1 MVTGGPRGRPFCI
14 GTATVCLKWLGV
26 AYTGDIE
33 AGSERGPCNQEK
45 GPIMTEHNDNPI
57 LQTEQPASPQ
67 TPAQPVPQQQPQAQ
81 PGDQP
86 QSGPGASQVPP
97 TQPQPGQPYAQ
108 AQQHQPYE
116 QPMYAQPVYPPAP
129 LMKLSGGMKFAWFVI
144 GALVGIPGILLA
156 WVCNADKYPQVKNDA
171 VKFSAI
177 GFAVWMLAG
186 IIFTVMI
193 GGMLAAFVAAVDPSY
208 YGAYAGTW

>member
-1 MVTGGPRGRPFCI
+1 MLLCI
-14 GTATVCLKWLGV
+14 GMATVCLKRSGV

-33 AGSERGPCNQEK
+33 AGPERGPCNQEK
-45 GPIMTEHNDNPI
+45 GPVMTEHNDNPI
-57 LQTEQPASPQ
+57 PQPEQPAPPQ
-67 TPAQPVPQQQPQAQ
+67 TPAQQQTPAQ
-81 PGDQP
+81 PAVPP
-86 QSGPGASQVPP
+86 QSAPGASQVPP
-97 TQPQPGQPYAQ
+97 AQPEQPYAQ
-108 AQQHQPYE
+108 AQQQQPYA

-193 GGMLAAFVAAVDPSY
+193 GGMLAAFVAACDPGY
-208 YGAYAGTW
+208 YGTYGGTW

>member
-1 MVTGGPRGRPFCI
+1 
-14 GTATVCLKWLGV
+14 
-26 AYTGDIE
+26 
-33 AGSERGPCNQEK
+33 
-45 GPIMTEHNDNPI
+45 MTEHNDNPTP
-57 LQTEQPASPQ
+57 QTEQPASPQ
-67 TPAQPVPQQQPQAQ
+67 TPAQPQPQAQ
-81 PGDQP
+81 PAAQP

-97 TQPQPGQPYAQ
+97 AQPQPEQPYAQ
-108 AQQHQPYE
+108 AQQHQPY
-116 QPMYAQPVYPPAP
+116 AQPVYPPAP
-129 LMKLSGGMKFAWFVI
+129 LTKLSGGMKFAWFVI

-186 IIFTVMI
+186 IILTVMV
-193 GGMLAAFVAAVDPSY
+193 GGLLAAFVAACDPSY

>member
-1 MVTGGPRGRPFCI
+1 M
-14 GTATVCLKWLGV
+14 ATVCLKRLGV

-45 GPIMTEHNDNPI
+45 GPVMTEHNDNPI
-57 LQTEQPASPQ
+57 PQPEQPASPQ
-67 TPAQPVPQQQPQAQ
+67 TPAQPVPQQPQAQ
-81 PGDQP
+81 PGAQP

-97 TQPQPGQPYAQ
+97 AQPQPGQPYAQ

-144 GALVGIPGILLA
+144 GALVGIPGILRA

>member
-1 MVTGGPRGRPFCI
+1 
-14 GTATVCLKWLGV
+14 
-26 AYTGDIE
+26 
-33 AGSERGPCNQEK
+33 
-45 GPIMTEHNDNPI
+45 MTEHNDNPI
-57 LQTEQPASPQ
+57 PQTEQPASPQ
-67 TPAQPVPQQQPQAQ
+67 TPAQPVPQQQPQAH

-186 IIFTVMI
+186 VIFTVMI

>member
-1 MVTGGPRGRPFCI
+1 M
-14 GTATVCLKWLGV
+14 ATVCLKRLGV

-57 LQTEQPASPQ
+57 PQTEQPASPQ

>member
-1 MVTGGPRGRPFCI
+1 M
-14 GTATVCLKWLGV
+14 ATVCLKRLGI

-45 GPIMTEHNDNPI
+45 GLIMTEHNDNPI
-57 LQTEQPASPQ
+57 PQTEQPASPQ

>member
-1 MVTGGPRGRPFCI
+1 M
-14 GTATVCLKWLGV
+14 ATVCLKRLGV

-57 LQTEQPASPQ
+57 PQTEQPASPQ
-67 TPAQPVPQQQPQAQ
+67 TPAQSVPQQQPQAQ

-86 QSGPGASQVPP
+86 QSSPGASQVPP
-97 TQPQPGQPYAQ
+97 TQPQLGQPYAQ

-193 GGMLAAFVAAVDPSY
+193 GGMLAAFVAAVDPGY
-208 YGAYAGTW
+208 YGTYGGTW

>member
-1 MVTGGPRGRPFCI
+1 M
-14 GTATVCLKWLGV
+14 ATVCLKRLGI

-33 AGSERGPCNQEK
+33 AGSERGPCNQEN
-45 GPIMTEHNDNPI
+45 GPFMTEQNDNPI
-57 LQTEQPASPQ
+57 TQPEQPASPQ